1 MATIIYSNMGD
12 EDCKCLTNIWAGI
25 DNVKVVEVRY
35 ASTITREEIDKAI
48 MEEEDL
54 LICCG
59 HGSPSGLFG
68 LNHSLP
74 DGYAFGVKQMPL
86 VRAKNFFGMWCH
98 ASDFAKWNGMKGFF
112 TSMFISNP
120 SEARCN
126 GIFNTTQEYVN
137 EATIRFCKKVNELI
151 KQGVGVEG
159 WRDEL
164 MKVMDAGNQV
174 DVFNYNGLYMSDGTI
189 VPRPVYSRD
198 SYLDYFENYAEES
211 GESDLS
217 ELCDEYIEDIE
228 LEMEYLN
235 QSCREKIGQ
244 CLSKYNKHLVFQNDL
259 RPDAQIKYANYY
271 DADGKNHDTCGEVT
285 EMWYEEG
292 DVFVRL
298 SGHEEPFLYED
309 LVMNPVDVLTSLKD
323 ALEG

>member
-12 EDCKCLTNIWAGI
+12 EDCKCLKSLWEGL

-35 ASTITREEIDKAI
+35 SSAITREEIDKAI
-48 MEEEDL
+48 TEEEDL

-68 LNHSLP
+68 LNHNLP
-74 DGYAFGVKQMPL
+74 NGYAFGYEQIPL
-86 VRAKNFFGMWCH
+86 VRARNFFGMWCN
-98 ASDFAKWNGMKGFF
+98 ASDFARRNGMSGFF

-120 SEARCN
+120 NEAALN
-126 GIFNTTQEYVN
+126 GIQGTTQEGIN
-137 EATIRFCKKVNELI
+137 EATIRFCRKVNELI
-151 KQGVGVEG
+151 KRGVDVEG

-164 MKVMDAGNQV
+164 MKVMDAGNPV

-189 VPRPVYSRD
+189 VTRP
-198 SYLDYFENYAEES
+198 EYA
-211 GESDLS
+211 GEPDLS

-228 LEMEYLN
+228 LEMECLN
-235 QSCREKIGQ
+235 QSCREKIGR

-259 RPDAQIKYANYY
+259 RPDAQIKYADYY

-298 SGHEEPFLYED
+298 SGHEEPFLYEG

-323 ALEG
+323 ALDG